1 LFSSFFTPTFYADML
16 GINTYVITNM
26 LKSFLLNPA
35 NIGYFSKMGL
45 YNRPFIPGNLPV
57 IINTNME

>member
-1 LFSSFFTPTFYADML
+1 ML

-26 LKSFLLNPA
+26 LKPFSLNPA
-35 NIGYFSKMGL
+35 NICYFSKIGL